1 MISRAVY
8 ACEKCGFES
17 DDLIAVRSCE
27 KRDHT
32 PDPNAQYTY
41 LSKETIE
48 SFRKRIENIRA
59 KDKKA
64 TMESGP
70 GGIFYALY
78 GLYVKGHYTT
88 LNAALIEVERLYE
101 FFESNKSSAQLLQ

>member
-1 MISRAVY
+1 MISRTVY

-17 DDLIAVRSCE
+17 DDLLAVRACE

-32 PDPNAQYTY
+32 PNAQFTQ

-48 SFRKRIENIRA
+48 GFRKRIENIRA
-59 KDKKA
+59 KDKKP
-64 TMESGP
+64 TIESGP
-70 GGIFYALY
+70 NCIYHALY
-78 GLYVKGHYTT
+78 GLYVRGHYTT

-101 FFESNKSSAQLLQ
+101 FFESNKSSENNKSAV